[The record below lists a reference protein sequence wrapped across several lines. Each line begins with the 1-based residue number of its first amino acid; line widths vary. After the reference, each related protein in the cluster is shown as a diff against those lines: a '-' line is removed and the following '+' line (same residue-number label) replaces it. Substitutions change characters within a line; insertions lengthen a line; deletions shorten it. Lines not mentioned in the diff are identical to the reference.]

1 MRRSTLACDGQA
13 IRQNFG
19 AWRWYLYARA
29 SGEARLLPIACPP
42 GPSRS
47 ATRRCGSVPLFLTGR
62 HGQGATGARSILA
75 ATLVLALV
83 WAIVTLVAVAA
94 ATAD

>member
-1 MRRSTLACDGQA
+1 M
-13 IRQNFG
+13 
-19 AWRWYLYARA
+19 
-29 SGEARLLPIACPP
+29 
-42 GPSRS
+42 
-47 ATRRCGSVPLFLTGR
+47 FLTGR